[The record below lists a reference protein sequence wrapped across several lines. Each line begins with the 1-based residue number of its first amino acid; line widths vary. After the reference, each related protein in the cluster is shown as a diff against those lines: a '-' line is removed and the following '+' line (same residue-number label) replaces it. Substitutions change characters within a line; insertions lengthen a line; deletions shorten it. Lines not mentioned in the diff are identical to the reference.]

1 MQLAIDWGTSFT
13 KIGYL
18 KEGLLINLVGPD
30 AAVPT
35 AVAYHPD
42 SGLIFDRA
50 ALRLRDNMFTISQ
63 FKLELKRNPAFVL
76 GSFDMGNLLKAYFNY
91 LNQEYIVPAGEPIES
106 VTIGVPNYFGL
117 NARRLLLQ
125 VLKDCFGTGQVEL
138 MTEPAAAIIGYNLA
152 NPNPLKGEILSL
164 DIGGGTC
171 DFSFLSTG
179 PDGYTVESQF
189 QTGHDSFS
197 GNEIDRAIV
206 YNILWPEFVMQTGFS
221 PVHFPLTGTMSPLQ
235 VFQYNRMLQSTR
247 SIKLEL
253 GQQKEVY
260 IHLPDFYAS
269 QALQMMLDQATFLA
283 RTRNVFDSL
292 RAFID
297 TSVRSRAQALGLMN
311 GNEWDIDGILLVGG
325 ASFTPGVNELLH
337 RAFPRVP
344 LILPE
349 ERSFNVL
356 KGLAARGADRS
367 RTCTL
372 KTIYPFTFY
381 IERFDAARQTSLL
394 EKIPFDLQNL
404 KIEMNQKYPLFT
416 LERDTPFNLSPD
428 PDYLNIRI
436 YEGDAETV
444 NLPERFSGRDLVLQV
459 HAPKS
464 ALPEQMVVYLDLA
477 RAQLE
482 LIGRHIPDPNS
493 AARDFEN
500 LLPAQRAW
508 FNQLFRLNP
517 NPSLMKDY
525 RQHLESLQQNEL
537 PPFSG
542 HDKSTLY
549 KLYAMIDIFQNR
561 K

>member
-189 QTGHDSFS
+189 QTGHDTFS
-197 GNEIDRAIV
+197 GNEIDHAII

-235 VFQYNRMLQSTR
+235 VFQYNRMLQSAQ

-292 RAFID
+292 KAFID
-297 TSVRSRAQALGLMN
+297 TSVRNRAQTLGLMN
-311 GNEWDIDGILLVGG
+311 GNEWDLDGILLVGG
-325 ASFTPGVNELLH
+325 ASFTPGVNELLQ

-344 LILPE
+344 LILRE

-356 KGLAARGADRS
+356 KGLAARGVDRS

-372 KTIYPFTFY
+372 KTVYPFTFY
-381 IERFDAARQTSLL
+381 IERFDSARQTSLL
-394 EKIPFDLQNL
+394 EKIPFDLKNL
-404 KIEMNQKYPLFT
+404 KVEMNKKYPLLT
-416 LERDTPFNLSPD
+416 LERDTPYNLSPN

-436 YEGDAETV
+436 YEGDAETA

-464 ALPEQMVVYLDLA
+464 ALPEQMVVCLDLA
-477 RAQLE
+477 QAQLE
-482 LIGRHIPDPNS
+482 LTDVRHATGT
-493 AARDFEN
+493 AAKDFVN
-500 LLPAQRAW
+500 LLPAQTAW
-508 FNQLFRLNP
+508 FNQLSKLNP

-525 RQHLESLQQNEL
+525 RQHLQSLQQNERL
-537 PPFSG
+537 PFSG
-542 HDKSTLY
+542 HDKTTLY

>member
-189 QTGHDSFS
+189 QTGHDTFS
-197 GNEIDRAIV
+197 GNEIDHAII

-235 VFQYNRMLQSTR
+235 VFQYNRMLQSAQ

-292 RAFID
+292 KAFID
-297 TSVRSRAQALGLMN
+297 TSVRNRAQTLGLMN
-311 GNEWDIDGILLVGG
+311 GNEWDLDGILLVGG

-356 KGLAARGADRS
+356 KGLAARGVDRS

-372 KTIYPFTFY
+372 KTVYPFTFY
-381 IERFDAARQTSLL
+381 IERFDSARQTSLL

-404 KIEMNQKYPLFT
+404 KVEMNKKYPLLT
-416 LERDTPFNLSPD
+416 LERDTPYNLSPN

-436 YEGDAETV
+436 YEGDAETA

-464 ALPEQMVVYLDLA
+464 ALPEQMVVCLDLA
-477 RAQLE
+477 QAQLE
-482 LIGRHIPDPNS
+482 LTDVRHATGT
-493 AARDFEN
+493 AAKDFVN
-500 LLPAQRAW
+500 LLPAQTAW
-508 FNQLFRLNP
+508 FNQLSKLNP

-525 RQHLESLQQNEL
+525 RQHLQSLQQNERL
-537 PPFSG
+537 PFSG
-542 HDKSTLY
+542 HDKTTLY

>member
-189 QTGHDSFS
+189 QTGHDTFS
-197 GNEIDRAIV
+197 GNEIDHAII

-235 VFQYNRMLQSTR
+235 VFQYNRMLQS
-247 SIKLEL
+247 
-253 GQQKEVY
+253 
-260 IHLPDFYAS
+260 
-269 QALQMMLDQATFLA
+269 
-283 RTRNVFDSL
+283 
-292 RAFID
+292 
-297 TSVRSRAQALGLMN
+297 AQ
-311 GNEWDIDGILLVGG
+311 
-325 ASFTPGVNELLH
+325 
-337 RAFPRVP
+337 
-344 LILPE
+344 
-349 ERSFNVL
+349 
-356 KGLAARGADRS
+356 
-367 RTCTL
+367 
-372 KTIYPFTFY
+372 
-381 IERFDAARQTSLL
+381 
-394 EKIPFDLQNL
+394 
-404 KIEMNQKYPLFT
+404 
-416 LERDTPFNLSPD
+416 
-428 PDYLNIRI
+428 
-436 YEGDAETV
+436 
-444 NLPERFSGRDLVLQV
+444 
-459 HAPKS
+459 
-464 ALPEQMVVYLDLA
+464 
-477 RAQLE
+477 
-482 LIGRHIPDPNS
+482 
-493 AARDFEN
+493 
-500 LLPAQRAW
+500 
-508 FNQLFRLNP
+508 
-517 NPSLMKDY
+517 
-525 RQHLESLQQNEL
+525 
-537 PPFSG
+537 
-542 HDKSTLY
+542 
-549 KLYAMIDIFQNR
+549 
-561 K
+561 